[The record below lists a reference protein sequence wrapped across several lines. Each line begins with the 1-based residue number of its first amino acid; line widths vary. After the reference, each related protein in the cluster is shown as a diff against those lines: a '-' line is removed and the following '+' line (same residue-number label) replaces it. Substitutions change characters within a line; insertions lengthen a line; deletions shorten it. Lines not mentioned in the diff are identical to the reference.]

1 MRAWGERTCPVRDRA
16 DATRYDMALV
26 NWFPQIL
33 AAHVGAVVI
42 SGTLFTLRGLA
53 RMADWRIA
61 NHAAVRYFSYLNDT
75 VLLGAAILL
84 TAIVHQY
91 PLLDAWLTVKVALLL
106 VYIAL
111 GSIALKRGR
120 TPRVRAAAY
129 VAALTTFGFIVSVAI
144 TQNPWG
150 VFALLDR

>member
-1 MRAWGERTCPVRDRA
+1 MRDRA
-16 DATRYDMALV
+16 NATRYDMALV

-84 TAIVHQY
+84 TVIVHQY

-111 GSIALKRGR
+111 GSIALKRGH
-120 TPRVRAAAY
+120 
-129 VAALTTFGFIVSVAI
+129 
-144 TQNPWG
+144 
-150 VFALLDR
+150 